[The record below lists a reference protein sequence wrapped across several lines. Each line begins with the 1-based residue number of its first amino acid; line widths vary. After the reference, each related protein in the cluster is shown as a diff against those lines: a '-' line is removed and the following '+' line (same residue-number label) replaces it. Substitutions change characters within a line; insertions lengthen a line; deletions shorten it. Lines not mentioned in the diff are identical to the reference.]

1 MPKTAFLF
9 GSKRAEGNI
18 SAAQTSKTG
27 LSAHGPK
34 SKERS
39 PSSLCICCEHFLH
52 QGTPGC
58 RTWDWIEALQVSLR
72 DVFMVGYGVFP
83 SSQASQSSPI
93 GGENRPLKQQKP
105 NTDRRTS
112 HGSPERPRRPSNS
125 PRGIAGRFFDI
136 GGWRFCTC

>member
-72 DVFMVGYGVFP
+72 DVSWLDMVSFQAVKLANLPP
-83 SSQASQSSPI
+83 S
-93 GGENRPLKQQKP
+93 GGKA
-105 NTDRRTS
+105 D
-112 HGSPERPRRPSNS
+112 PSNNKNQTQTVARRMEA
-125 PRGIAGRFFDI
+125 PRGPEGRATVPRDRWKVFDI
-136 GGWRFCTC
+136 GGWQFCTC